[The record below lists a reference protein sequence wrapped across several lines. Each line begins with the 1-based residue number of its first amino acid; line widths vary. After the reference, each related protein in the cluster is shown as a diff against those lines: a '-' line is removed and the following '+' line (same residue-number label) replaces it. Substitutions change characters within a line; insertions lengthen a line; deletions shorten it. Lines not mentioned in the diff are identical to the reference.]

1 MLFWSLLFLASC
13 SLIRHKR
20 TEKRLNIALIP
31 AVQERNIVDKAGATA
46 HIIVHIIHGTA
57 QAHTEIS
64 AAPLLQAHTHILIV
78 IAAVEAGVQ
87 LIAQAKDR
95 MPVTH
100 LPILVHNLQQGH
112 TQLFWAVKQPA
123 LLHR

>member
-1 MLFWSLLFLASC
+1 MA
-13 SLIRHKR
+13 
-20 TEKRLNIALIP
+20 KRLNIVLIP
-31 AVQERNIVDKAGATA
+31 AEQEQNTADKAGATVHTIA
-46 HIIVHIIHGTA
+46 HIIHGTA
-57 QAHTEIS
+57 QAHMGIS
-64 AAPLLQAHTHILIV
+64 AAPLLQAHTHILIA